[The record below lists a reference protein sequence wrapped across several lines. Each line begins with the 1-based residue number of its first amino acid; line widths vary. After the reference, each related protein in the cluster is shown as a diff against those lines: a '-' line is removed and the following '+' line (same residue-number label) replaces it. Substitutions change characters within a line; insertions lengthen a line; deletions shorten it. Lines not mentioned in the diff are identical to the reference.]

1 MKLQSAYNRGVIVAA
16 LVALF
21 AGGVADYFLI
31 RYALL
36 HQLDEALKVEEQ
48 EIIDHVRINKSLPSP
63 SRYRDQ
69 RIYFLETSAPVQR
82 TFRSIHVY
90 DSVEQESAVIRELDF
105 PVNAGGKSYK
115 ATVIKSQTETED
127 LISWILAATGL
138 VLLLLLA
145 ILFAANR
152 FFLKN
157 LWMPL
162 YRTVNFL
169 QGFKVSNPNVFSKT
183 HTNIDEFNALNE
195 AVGSMT
201 GKVVQDFH
209 SLKAFADNA
218 SHEMQTP
225 LAIIHSK
232 MDLLIQDEQ
241 LHATHADQ
249 LQSMYDAVNKLT
261 RLNQSL
267 LLLAKIEND
276 QFATKETVY
285 VNEICHQKM
294 VQLEDFVFSKKIT
307 TKQSLMPLC
316 ISINRILAEILT
328 LNLLNNA
335 IRHNHEGGMISISTS
350 SDSLVVANT
359 GVVTALSEKILFD
372 RFSKAGRSDGSGLGL
387 TIVKR
392 ICELNHIDVKYSY
405 HNQMHQIILLFPE
418 SIRCAVDSIK
428 SL

>member
-1 MKLQSAYNRGVIVAA
+1 MKLQAAYNRGVIIAA
-16 LVALF
+16 LIALL

-36 HQLDEALKVEEQ
+36 NQLDETLRVEEQ
-48 EIIDHVRINKSLPSP
+48 EILDHVNTNKSLPSP
-63 SRYRDQ
+63 SRYKDQ
-69 RIYFLETSAPVQR
+69 RISFFETQQPVQR
-82 TFRSIHVY
+82 TFRSINIF
-90 DSVEQESAVIRELDF
+90 DSTEQRTEVIRQLDF
-105 PVNAGGKSYK
+105 PVSVNGRLYR

-127 LISWILAATGL
+127 LITWILIATGL
-138 VLLLLLA
+138 VLSLLLA
-145 ILFAANR
+145 VLFVANR

-169 QGFKVSNPNVFSKT
+169 QGFKVSNPNVFVKPHT
-183 HTNIDEFNALNE
+183 HIEEFTALND
-195 AVGSMT
+195 AVASMT

-241 LHATHADQ
+241 LNATGAEQ

-261 RLNQSL
+261 RINQSL

-276 QFATKETVY
+276 QFATREPVSIDK
-285 VNEICHQKM
+285 ICEQKI
-294 VQLEDFVFSKKIT
+294 VQLEDIVLSKKIDVR
-307 TKQSLMPLC
+307 QSLQPLC
-316 ISINRILAEILT
+316 VSINPVLAEILT
-328 LNLLNNA
+328 ANLLTNA
-335 IRHNHEGGMISISTS
+335 IRHNHDGGVIDIQTTRG
-350 SDSLVVANT
+350 SLLIANT
-359 GVVTALSEKILFD
+359 GITKPLSDSILFD
-372 RFSKAGRSDGSGLGL
+372 RFNKSGSSDGSGLGL

-392 ICELNHIDVKYSY
+392 ICELNQINIEYRY
-405 HNQMHQIILLFPE
+405 HEEMHQLTLLFPE
-418 SIRCAVDSIK
+418 NIRCLHDSIK
-428 SL
+428 SA